1 MIPSV
6 LKQIMNSIEG
16 IPAES
21 YIIIMKVHGANSNR
35 GAGARQCEG

>member
-1 MIPSV
+1 MIRNV
-6 LKQIMNSIEG
+6 LKQIMECIEG

-35 GAGARQCEG
+35 GAGAREG